1 MEGVPVSP
9 NETGTH
15 TGTLRRLLGLID
27 STSVWTGKVV
37 SWLSVALLLVMC
49 FEVVM
54 RYAFN
59 APQLWAHEV
68 PIMFGATMY
77 AMGWTY
83 VHQRDGHIR
92 IDVWYGR
99 LAKRKQA
106 LVDVVGHL
114 VVFFPLLAVLIG
126 ASARMAARAWAMGER
141 MSLTHWYPPA
151 APLRTM
157 VVVALCLLALQG
169 VAQTIRAI
177 ECARKGEDI

>member
-1 MEGVPVSP
+1 MK
-9 NETGTH
+9 
-15 TGTLRRLLGLID
+15 LRRLLGLID
-27 STSVWTGKVV
+27 ATSEWAGKLVA
-37 SWLSVALLLVMC
+37 WLSVALILVMC
-49 FEVVM
+49 FEVMM

-68 PIMFGATMY
+68 PIMLGATIY
-77 AMGWTY
+77 AMGWAY

-99 LAKRKQA
+99 LNRRRQA

-114 VVFFPLLAVLIG
+114 LAFFPLLIVLIS
-126 ASARMAARAWAMGER
+126 ASTQMASRAWAMNER

-157 VVVALCLLALQG
+157 VVVALCLLVLQG
-169 VAQTIRAI
+169 IAQTVRAI
-177 ECARKGEDI
+177 QSMRTGEDA